1 MASPAQFLS
10 LQQFEQTYGDEK
22 PYYEY
27 WFGEAIQKPMP
38 TSLHGTA
45 QLVLGMLLFSRGW
58 KAASEVK
65 LKLSPFANPI
75 PDLVADPKAIES
87 PFPTKPLALCIEILS
102 PSDEPRNLFQKCAHY
117 LDWGVETAW
126 IIDPENRKAY
136 LMTRSTPQPAQ
147 LFVSDSLTAESGPE
161 SKIVIPLRELF
172 EQIDKLSS

>member
-45 QLVLGMLLFSRGW
+45 QIVLGMLLLSRGW

-75 PDLVADPKAIES
+75 PDLIADPKAIES
-87 PFPTKPLALCIEILS
+87 PFPTKPFALCIEILS
-102 PSDEPRNLFQKCAHY
+102 PADDLRRLFQKCAHY
-117 LDWGVETAW
+117 LDWGIQTVW
-126 IIDPENRKAY
+126 IIDTEQRQAY
-136 LMTRSTPQPAQ
+136 SMTLSNPQPAQ
-147 LFVSDSLTAESGPE
+147 LFLSDSLTAESGPE
-161 SKIVIPLRELF
+161 SNIVLPLRELF
-172 EQIDKLSS
+172 EQLDKLSS

>member
-75 PDLVADPKAIES
+75 
-87 PFPTKPLALCIEILS
+87 PTKPLALCIEILS